1 MVKRKSMENCKEK
14 YVLAD
19 STKFSQIS
27 SVKFAEFDNAI
38 IITTKSVNSSY
49 KKYNNIKEV

>member
-1 MVKRKSMENCKEK
+1 MENCKEK

-38 IITTKSVNSSY
+38 IITTKSVNPSY